1 MPATA
6 SASPVAFQIAEDGE
20 AIGTIQQFADRLH
33 LSPSAVIACLR
44 ENGTAPIVLR
54 AGETGE
60 RLLLVSADGLDALR
74 SCAFDR
80 ACS

>member
-6 SASPVAFQIAEDGE
+6 PSPPLSFHIAEEGE
-20 AIGTIQQFADRLH
+20 AIGTIQQFANRLH
-33 LSPSAVIACLR
+33 LSPSAVLACLR
-44 ENGTAPIVLR
+44 EAGTAPIVLR
-54 AGETGE
+54 AGEAGE

-74 SCAFDR
+74 SCAVDR

>member
-33 LSPSAVIACLR
+33 LSPSAVIDCLR

-54 AGETGE
+54 AGEPGE

-74 SCAFDR
+74 SRAVDR

>member
-6 SASPVAFQIAEDGE
+6 SAPTVTFQIAEDGE

-33 LSPSAVIACLR
+33 LSPSAVVACLR

-60 RLLLVSADGLDALR
+60 RLLLVSADGLDVLL
-74 SCAFDR
+74 SCAGDGGVL
-80 ACS
+80 